1 MRDCTG
7 SKCPLQTTAMN
18 VTTKILSCTDR
29 VWRRSINVGMD
40 KEGYSK
46 DVAHDPGE
54 NPQRMAVAPSILPL
68 APTTSTCGTMGVIPI
83 FNIPNKPS
91 TRPDATGP
99 NGLPETFQMENVS
112 IAKQA

>member
-1 MRDCTG
+1 M
-7 SKCPLQTTAMN
+7 
-18 VTTKILSCTDR
+18 
-29 VWRRSINVGMD
+29 GMD